1 MPSERRAR
9 AAPIAALYE
18 SITGALPDDDSL
30 QRMQRVRDVL
40 GLKDNDAL
48 WSILA
53 VLEYYLRL
61 YETIPDDIR
70 EAGDFSLRNWKKQA
84 DEIQGLLAL
93 DEQELLTRCRTTV
106 QLIEQ
111 LMQKHQASYQLA
123 IAQLNDAGMQK
134 LVARAAHAISRD
146 VANRMVGVL
155 NVALKAHRER
165 LDATSQSAAARFT
178 RATRWLL
185 IGLPA
190 SVMVCGIAMIGLQW
204 WTGAHAL
211 ATARDD
217 LRALSETKADLDA
230 RIRNARSTLERL
242 TVRTGGAYLVTGSDG
257 TFLISPGGFG
267 QTGRCGSGAGNPC
280 IQIVPSR

>member
-1 MPSERRAR
+1 
-9 AAPIAALYE
+9 
-18 SITGALPDDDSL
+18 
-30 QRMQRVRDVL
+30 MQRVRDVL
-40 GLKDNDAL
+40 GLNDNDAL

-53 VLEYYLRL
+53 ALEYYLRL
-61 YETIPDDIR
+61 YETIPADIR
-70 EAGDFSLRNWKKQA
+70 EAGDFSLRNWKNEA

-93 DEQELLTRCRTTV
+93 DEQELLGRCRATL

-111 LMQKHQASYQLA
+111 LTQKHQASYQLA
-123 IAQLNDAGMQK
+123 IAQLNEAGLQK

-146 VANRMVGVL
+146 VANRMVGTL
-155 NVALKAHRER
+155 NVTLKTHRER

-204 WTGAHAL
+204 WTGAHSL

-217 LRALSETKADLDA
+217 LQALSETKADLDA
-230 RIRNARSTLERL
+230 RIRDARSTLDRL
-242 TVRTGGAYLVTGSDG
+242 TVRTGGVYLVSGTDG
-257 TFLISPGGFG
+257 TFLVSPGGFG